1 MPQFSDDLFLGS
13 APTAM
18 GTAAYP
24 TSGTYTGSI
33 ATTVL
38 TITAVLQGDPIS
50 IGQWVNGT
58 GVTAGTYITSYG
70 TGTGGI
76 GTYNVNVSQT
86 ASSTTIYTQGQAI
99 LGDPSLADTGIG
111 PMGRQY
117 VFDVVPLTANAANI
131 CASQTPTAAGAL
143 TLLTTS
149 TLGGKRI
156 VRADGTTVTQVDTP
170 RALNVTTG
178 TATGS
183 ALASVATT
191 GTGGQISFTSNANVY
206 TGQYVTVT
214 GTAGGTGSITG
225 YSTPTTYILSAVTA
239 TTATLLTTAS
249 GAVASVAGT
258 ISGLTFT
265 LGAAPQVV
273 TITGW
278 DQYGQPMSEAITSSS
293 AVSTAVT
300 GKKAFYQVLS
310 VSIAGAT
317 GTTVTVGT
325 SQLLGIPVRVANG
338 VYLSHVGWSSG
349 FTVDTG
355 LLAVA
360 DTATA
365 TTTTGDVRGTFSP
378 STAPDGIKRLILGIM
393 LPAIAAGPNATRIGA
408 FGVNQNLVS

>member
-18 GTAAYP
+18 GTASYP

-50 IGQWVNGT
+50 IGSWVNGT
-58 GVTAGTYITSYG
+58 GVTAGTYITGYG
-70 TGTGGI
+70 TGTGGV
-76 GTYNVNVSQT
+76 GTYTVNVSQT
-86 ASSTTIYTQGQAI
+86 ASSTSIFTQGQAI
-99 LGDPSLADTGIG
+99 LGDPSLMDTGIG
-111 PMGRQY
+111 PMGRIY
-117 VFDVVPLTANAANI
+117 VFDCIPLTANAANI

-156 VRADGTTVTQVDTP
+156 TRADGTTVTQVDTP

-206 TGQYVTVT
+206 TGQYVTVS

-225 YSTPTTYILSAVTA
+225 YSNPTTYILSAVTA

-258 ISGLTFT
+258 ITGLTFT

-273 TITGW
+273 TVTGW

-293 AVSTAVT
+293 AVSTAVS

-325 SQLLGIPVRVANG
+325 TQLLGIPVRVTSG
-338 VYLSHVGWSSG
+338 VYLAHVGWSTGFAIDSG
-349 FTVDTG
+349 SLV
-355 LLAVA
+355 AA

-378 STAPDGIKRLILGIM
+378 STAPDGIKRLILGIL
-393 LPAIAAGPNATRIGA
+393 LPAIAIGPNATRIGA